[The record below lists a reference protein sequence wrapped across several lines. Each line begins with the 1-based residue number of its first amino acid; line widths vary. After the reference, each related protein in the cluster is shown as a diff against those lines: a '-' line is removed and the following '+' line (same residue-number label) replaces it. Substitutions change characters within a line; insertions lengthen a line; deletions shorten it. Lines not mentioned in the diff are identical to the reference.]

1 MFWKN
6 FVSLCNNKSKSPNGV
21 CADLGL
27 SVATATKW
35 KKGAVP
41 RDTTLK
47 RIADYFGVSTSE
59 LLKKDIPFIS
69 YKHEEDPV
77 KMIEN
82 ALKSKGDT
90 DYFIGEN
97 CGIFVADGR
106 DPKEVLKELY
116 QKGLIKI
123 PKEDKK
129 PQGVK
134 IPVFGAVAAGIPI
147 SAITDIEDYEE
158 IPSDMAALGEY
169 CALRI
174 KGNSMEPMML
184 PGDTVII
191 KVQQDVNDGEIAV
204 VIINGNDATCKKIK
218 KTPEGVMLI
227 SLNPN
232 YEPMFYSNA
241 DILEL
246 PVTVFGKVVELRRKL
261 H

>member
-1 MFWKN
+1 MFWEN
-6 FVSLCNNKSKSPNGV
+6 LIELCNKNGKKPNPV
-21 CADLGL
+21 AKELGI
-27 SVATATKW
+27 SS
-35 KKGAVP
+35 GAVTSWKNGTIP
-41 RDTTLK
+41 STTTLK
-47 RIADYFGVSTSE
+47 KLADYFGVTVE
-59 LLKKDIPFIS
+59 YFFVD
-69 YKHEEDPV
+69 H
-77 KMIEN
+77 
-82 ALKSKGDT
+82 T
-90 DYFIGEN
+90 DN
-97 CGIFVADGR
+97 TLNLQIFASGADNS
-106 DPKEVLKELY
+106 VLKTM
-116 QKGLIKI
+116 QGHGVI
-123 PKEDKK
+123 DR

-204 VIINGNDATCKKIK
+204 VLINGNDATCKKIK
-218 KTPEGVMLI
+218 KTPEGVLLI
-227 SLNPN
+227 SLNPT
-232 YEPMFYSNA
+232 YEPMFFSNA
-241 DILEL
+241 DVLEL

>member
-47 RIADYFGVSTSE
+47 RIADYFGVSTTE
-59 LLKKDIPFIS
+59 LLTGEKDTVPRPSTPTFIS
-69 YKHEEDPV
+69 YHHDDETTK
-77 KMIEN
+77 KMLSEM
-82 ALKSKGDT
+82 KGFGSID
-90 DYFIGEN
+90 
-97 CGIFVADGR
+97 R
-106 DPKEVLKELY
+106 
-116 QKGLIKI
+116 
-123 PKEDKK
+123 

-134 IPVFGAVAAGIPI
+134 IPVFGNVAAGIPI

-158 IPSDMAALGEY
+158 IPSDMAARGEY

-204 VIINGNDATCKKIK
+204 VLINGNDATCKKIK
-218 KTPEGVMLI
+218 KTPEGVLLI
-227 SLNPN
+227 SLNPT
-232 YEPMFYSNA
+232 YEPMFFSNA
-241 DILEL
+241 DVLEL

>member
-1 MFWKN
+1 MFKKN
-6 FVSLCNNKSKSPNGV
+6 FIKLCNNRGESPSSV
-21 CADLGL
+21 CRKVGIAP
-27 SVATATKW
+27 ATFSCWTEES
-35 KKGAVP
+35 VP
-41 RDTTLK
+41 RRATLE
-47 RIADYFGVSTSE
+47 RIADYFGVSTTE
-59 LLKKDIPFIS
+59 LLTGEKDSIPRPSTPTFIS
-69 YKHEEDPV
+69 YQHDDETAK
-77 KMIEN
+77 KMLAEM
-82 ALKSKGDT
+82 KG
-90 DYFIGEN
+90 F
-97 CGIFVADGR
+97 GIIDR
-106 DPKEVLKELY
+106 
-116 QKGLIKI
+116 
-123 PKEDKK
+123 

-134 IPVFGAVAAGIPI
+134 IPVFGNVAAGIPI

-158 IPSDMAALGEY
+158 IPADMAALGEY

-204 VIINGNDATCKKIK
+204 VLINGDDATCKKIK

-232 YEPMFYSNA
+232 FEPMFYSNA

-246 PVTVFGKVVELRRKL
+246 PVVVFGKVVELRRKL

>member
-1 MFWKN
+1 MFWEN
-6 FVSLCNNKSKSPNGV
+6 FIYLCNKHNEKPNPL
-21 CADLGL
+21 AKKLGIPSG
-27 SVATATKW
+27 SVTDW
-35 KKGAVP
+35 KKGRTP

-47 RIADYFGVSTSE
+47 RIADYFGVSTTELLTGERDEIDGTE
-59 LLKKDIPFIS
+59 LLKPFRG
-69 YKHEEDPV
+69 HGV
-77 KMIEN
+77 
-82 ALKSKGDT
+82 T
-90 DYFIGEN
+90 D
-97 CGIFVADGR
+97 R
-106 DPKEVLKELY
+106 PR
-116 QKGLIKI
+116 
-123 PKEDKK
+123 
-129 PQGVK
+129 GVK

-204 VIINGNDATCKKIK
+204 VLINGNDATCKKIK
-218 KTPEGVMLI
+218 KTPEGVLLI
-227 SLNPN
+227 SLNPT
-232 YEPMFYSNA
+232 YEPMFFSNA
-241 DILEL
+241 DVLEL